1 MGRCDM
7 FFTAVGAKSGKI
19 SGESNDKVFPDQIEL
34 VEWKWGM
41 TAPTAV
47 GGGQRIGRTLLHD
60 IKLVKRADRAST
72 GLANVMYNNEILNT
86 AELSVRKAGGPASAL
101 AYLVVR
107 LKLAR
112 ITSYEVESDI
122 GDEGEQTLTERLT
135 LTFKKIEIEHKA
147 QSGDGGGGGGS
158 LFTGEVNPQA

>member
-1 MGRCDM
+1 MAGER
-7 FFTAVGAKSGKI
+7 G
-19 SGESNDKVFPDQIEL
+19 SGENAAQGLGAVSVRLAQAEPGIRRGGTAAPSE
-34 VEWKWGM
+34 
-41 TAPTAV
+41 APTTASGRILPVSRRRAV
-47 GGGQRIGRTLLHD
+47 P
-60 IKLVKRADRAST
+60 DRQA
-72 GLANVMYNNEILNT
+72 A
-86 AELSVRKAGGPASAL
+86 AGGPASAL

-135 LTFKKIEIEHKA
+135 LTFKNIEIEHKA

-158 LFTGEVNPQA
+158 LFMGEVNPQG